1 MADQIYRN
9 SSIIKRSNLQS
20 SANDEIDQEL
30 KNDLLLAFNI
40 YKNDENKINKL
51 KLRTILFSF
60 VWYKSSARNINEFIS
75 EIFPS
80 KDEFTFENLVKLVN
94 KRIKL
99 SKEKEAE
106 DLFNYINGGKVTSII
121 NETDLYNAFE
131 VNQIEI
137 SEREIHEMIGFMQG
151 DSGDTLQATK
161 EEFKKFYS

>member
-1 MADQIYRN
+1 MADQKYRRN
-9 SSIIKRSNLQS
+9 SIKRLNLQS

-30 KNDLLLAFNI
+30 KNDLLLAFNL

-60 VWYKSSARNINEFIS
+60 IWYKSSAKNINEFIS
-75 EIFPS
+75 EVFPN
-80 KDEFTFENLVKLVN
+80 KEEFTFENLVKLVN

-99 SKEKEAE
+99 SKEKEAD
-106 DLFNYINGGKVTSII
+106 DLFNYINGGKGTSII

-131 VNQIEI
+131 VNQLEI
-137 SEREIHEMIGFMQG
+137 SEREIREMIGFMQG
-151 DSGDTLQATK
+151 DSTDTLQATK